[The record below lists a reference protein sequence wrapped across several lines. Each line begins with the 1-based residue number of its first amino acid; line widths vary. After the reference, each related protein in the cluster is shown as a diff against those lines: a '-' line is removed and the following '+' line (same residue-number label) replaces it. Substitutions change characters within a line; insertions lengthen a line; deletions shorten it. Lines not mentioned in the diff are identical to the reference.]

1 MSAQKVYTA
10 FEGFGLKQNPS
21 PNFQRPMR
29 NYVHPPLIHSDTRA
43 PPSSEHPIAGGSIHV
58 VWERPLAPN
67 PPLLKS
73 LNSHTPPFTAA
84 FHQPASLAFRSR
96 FLLRLSPSSRSFSA
110 QSSRQ
115 AKPDT
120 PAAGATNS
128 RPSGRRTV
136 SLGGAVVLSPWRRR
150 EHSRS
155 FKPRDT

>member
-73 LNSHTPPFTAA
+73 LNSHATFHRGSSSACFTGV
-84 FHQPASLAFRSR
+84 PSR

-115 AKPDT
+115 AKPVT